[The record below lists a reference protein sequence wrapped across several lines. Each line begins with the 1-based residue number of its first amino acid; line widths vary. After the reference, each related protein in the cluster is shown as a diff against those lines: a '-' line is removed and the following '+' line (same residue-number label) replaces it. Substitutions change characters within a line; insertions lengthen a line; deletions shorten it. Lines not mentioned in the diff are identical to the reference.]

1 MFDVDGQ
8 NLVEDFTC
16 LDCHNYY
23 RGQPP
28 FIESEYLTKQQID
41 FIKANYAN
49 QSCADDVKA
58 LLSELEEVTGLEI
71 VTDLVSYED
80 GTADLLIFGEND
92 KKEYFSLFCKAY
104 NYLSPSIRAFG
115 EDVETALEIIDSV
128 LEWVESTKQEQMNSQ
143 VLKANFLLDLLANTG
158 FQLSDNK
165 TIEYN
170 HYELMSLEAEA
181 ERVEAQEKSDIY
193 SQMYRSIS
201 NQQILDILHKSLD
214 DEGTQKLLFALIS

>member
-1 MFDVDGQ
+1 M
-8 NLVEDFTC
+8 TYK
-16 LDCHNYY
+16 H
-23 RGQPP
+23 
-28 FIESEYLTKQQID
+28 LTKQQID

-115 EDVETALEIIDSV
+115 EDVETALEIIDNV
-128 LEWVESTKQEQMNSQ
+128 LAWTKGTEREELNTQ
-143 VLKANFLLDLLANTG
+143 VLKANFLIDLVADTK
-158 FQLSDNK
+158 FQLSDDK

-170 HYELMSLEAEA
+170 HYELMSLAET
-181 ERVEAQEKSDIY
+181 ERVKAQEKSNIY

-201 NQQILDILHKSLD
+201 NQQILDILHKPLD
-214 DEGTQKLLFALIS
+214 DEGTQKLLFELIS